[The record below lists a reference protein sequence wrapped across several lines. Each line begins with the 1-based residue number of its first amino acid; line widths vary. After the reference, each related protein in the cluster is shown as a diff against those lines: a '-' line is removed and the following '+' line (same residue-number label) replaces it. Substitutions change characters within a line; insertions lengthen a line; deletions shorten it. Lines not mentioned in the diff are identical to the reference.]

1 MNNYE
6 YIIASLPDIDL
17 SDANGGKMP
26 EDVEEFSREQLSEK
40 DNARLDILLEGRDP
54 EKLDSSFYAKALASK
69 NRFLREYFLFDLQ
82 VRNEK
87 VRHLN
92 RALGRDAELDTVT
105 PDLPEDA
112 PIGEEPDYS
121 PEAELAET
129 LRRIYSG
136 TDILEKE
143 SAIDKLTWEKIDEI
157 TTFDDFDLDAV
168 LAFVAKL
175 QIILRWLKLDEE
187 TGRRLMRALTDEVRG
202 SYAKLEFTAQ

>member
-17 SDANGGKMP
+17 SDASNGKMP
-26 EDVEEFSREQLSEK
+26 EDVTEFIREQLSEK
-40 DNARLDILLEGRDP
+40 DNALLDILLEGRDT
-54 EKLDSSFYAKALASK
+54 EKLGPEFYAKALSCK
-69 NRFLREYFLFDLQ
+69 NRFLREFFLFDLQ

-92 RALGRDAELDTVT
+92 KALGREAGRDIVIPLQAEDV
-105 PDLPEDA
+105 

-121 PEAELAET
+121 PEPELAET
-129 LRRIYSG
+129 LRSIYSG
-136 TDILEKE
+136 RDILEKE
-143 SAIDKLTWEKIDEI
+143 RAIDLLTWNKIEDL

-168 LAFVAKL
+168 LAFLAKL

-187 TGRRLMRALTDEVRG
+187 TGRTMMRTLLSQVRG
-202 SYAKLEFTAQ
+202 TYEKLEFNA